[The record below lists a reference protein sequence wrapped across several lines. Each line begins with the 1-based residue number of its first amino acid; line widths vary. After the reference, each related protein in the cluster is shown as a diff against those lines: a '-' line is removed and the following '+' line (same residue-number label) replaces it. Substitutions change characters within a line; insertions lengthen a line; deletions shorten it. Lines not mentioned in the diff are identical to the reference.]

1 MDLDNANPNYL
12 DLHPDEEALVKAAEA
27 STNFKANAPEEGRE
41 EIKEE
46 GVPVLPEFR
55 LIVGMEYVL
64 ACKDTMKV
72 IHEVRG
78 LFIGVIN
85 MDDNTRPLTQWY
97 LPDGTAE
104 RDLDKFPEQDPF
116 DVVRINKAP
125 DIVYLLRDNVTLMYR
140 SNNAIFTRDAAIKLA
155 LEHKYQIVAFKEVM
169 DD

>member
-1 MDLDNANPNYL
+1 MDLESPNPDYL
-12 DLHPDEEALVKAAEA
+12 DLHPDEQALVDAAQA
-27 STNFKANAPEEGRE
+27 SANFKANAPE

-64 ACKDTMKV
+64 AGKITMKV

-85 MDDNTRPLTQWY
+85 MSDTRPLTQWY

-125 DIVYLLRDNVTLMYR
+125 DVVYLLRDNFTLAYS
-140 SNNAIFTRDAAIKLA
+140 SNNCFLDRDAAVKAAVTRKL
-155 LEHKYQIVAFKEVM
+155 QIVAFKEVM